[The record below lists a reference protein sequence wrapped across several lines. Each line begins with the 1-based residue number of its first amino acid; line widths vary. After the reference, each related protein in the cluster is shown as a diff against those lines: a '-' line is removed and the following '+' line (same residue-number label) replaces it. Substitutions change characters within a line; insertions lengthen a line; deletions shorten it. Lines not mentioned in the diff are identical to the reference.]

1 MTVSMGD
8 ALSSQVFLVELLA
21 SAVLRTVPMTHLTA
35 VVFVRPTPAN
45 IAALA
50 RLLASPMFKWVL

>member
-1 MTVSMGD
+1 MGD
-8 ALSSQVFLVELLA
+8 ALISQVPLVELLA
-21 SAVLRTVPMTHLTA
+21 CAVLRTVPMTSLTA

-50 RLLASPMFKWVL
+50 RLIASPMFKWVL